1 MQARLS
7 ATDLACS
14 RGERLLFRKLD
25 LALGPGDMLHVRGPN
40 GVGKTSL
47 LRILAGLARPF
58 AGEVE
63 RTGEVGLIDG
73 RHALDLDRPLGNAL
87 RFWERLDGCSDPSA
101 PIAATQIGGLLDIP
115 VGYLST
121 GQKQRAVIARLMCR
135 ERPIWLLD
143 EAFAGL
149 DTASQAS
156 LAGLVRQHCDDGGLC
171 VFVSPQPVDLPA
183 QVLDLADYAA

>member
-7 ATDLACS
+7 ATDLACR

-25 LALGPGDMLHVRGPN
+25 LDLGPGDMVQVRGPN

-63 RTGEVGLIDG
+63 RSGEVGLIDG
-73 RHALDLDRPLGNAL
+73 RHALDIERPLGEAL
-87 RFWERLDGCSDPSA
+87 GFWERIDGCTDPA
-101 PIAATQIGGLLDIP
+101 GAVATTQIGDLLDIP

-121 GQKQRAVIARLMCR
+121 GQKQRAVIARLLCR
-135 ERPIWLLD
+135 QRPIWLLD

-149 DTASQAS
+149 DAAAQDV
-156 LAGLVRQHCDDGGLC
+156 LVGLIGAHCGNGGLC
-171 VFVSPQPVDLPA
+171 MFVSHQPVDLPA
-183 QVLDLADYAA
+183 RTIDLADYAE